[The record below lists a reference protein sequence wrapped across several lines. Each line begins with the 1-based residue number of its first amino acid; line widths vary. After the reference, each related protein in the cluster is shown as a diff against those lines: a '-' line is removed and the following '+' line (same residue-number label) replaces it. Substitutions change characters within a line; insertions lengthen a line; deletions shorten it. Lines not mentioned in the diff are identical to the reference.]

1 MSPRSAR
8 RTADAVYILAAL
20 LVVVSVRL
28 LWSRHLTVQNK
39 ADWIFLIVSA
49 VGAVVYL
56 VIESTGAS
64 GTTVTGRVPARA
76 MEASPA

>member
-8 RTADAVYILAAL
+8 RTADAVCILAAL

-64 GTTVTGRVPARA
+64 GTTVTGRVPARV
-76 MEASPA
+76 MEAASA